1 MDSSTLAKSLH
12 LALKNLGHEMPLGHV
27 FEALAHVAGYK
38 SWNVAKKLD
47 NLPQVVEVIQKSE
60 SHYHY
65 DRLYKMRAND
75 VLNRLEEVAR
85 NGLPRKYDTISDSIT
100 RVDFS
105 HFLDNIYK
113 SCLPCDDS
121 GRHIVVKLVLESEK
135 FDFISNI
142 LMNRYSVDV
151 KKEFNIQCSGAF
163 FEVKVNARIIR
174 DFQEIELKKYYRV
187 VAQNAEEARDIVQG
201 YLEFRNG
208 NMSLNEIC
216 DEARSIASIESEE
229 DFKFKNWEVIYLTT
243 SPEITDVQRV

>member
-47 NLPQVVEVIQKSE
+47 NLPLVVEVIQKSE
-60 SHYHY
+60 SHY

-85 NGLPRKYDTISDSIT
+85 NGLPRKYDN
-100 RVDFS
+100 FS
-105 HFLDNIYK
+105 HFLENIYT
-113 SCLPCDDS
+113 SWLPCDDS

-151 KKEFNIQCSGAF
+151 KKEFSIQCSGAF

-187 VAQNAEEARDIVQG
+187 VAQNADEARDIVQG